1 MKNEKETAILSIP
14 KEISCFNSLYEEY
27 FAQLVKFAEAIV
39 FDSEEAKDIVQEVFF
54 HLWDNADKIK
64 ITTSISGYLFT
75 SVKNKALNHIKS
87 VRITDVHN
95 ERIKEAYL
103 YACYLE
109 PESDDE
115 LLTRVY
121 SEIENFPA
129 QMKKVLLLRTEKNMK
144 YDEIAKLLNLSKN
157 TVKTHLKNAFRLLR
171 EKLIPASLILLF
183 LLLLK

>member
-1 MKNEKETAILSIP
+1 MKNENETAILLIP
-14 KEISCFNSLYEEY
+14 KELDWFNSLYSEY
-27 FAQLVKFAEAIV
+27 YPQLVKFAEAIV
-39 FDSEEAKDIVQEVFF
+39 FDSEEAKDIVQDVFI
-54 HLWDNADKIK
+54 HLWNHADKIK

-95 ERIKEAYL
+95 ERVKEAYL

-109 PESDDE
+109 PQSDDE

-129 QMKKVLLLRTEKNMK
+129 QMKKILLLRTEKNMK
-144 YDEIAKLLNLSKN
+144 YDEIAQALNLSKN

-171 EKLIPASLILLF
+171 EKLIPASLSILF